1 MNDKQSKSN
10 LADDARKI
18 AKALRFYAHAT
29 GGKTDALALA
39 ESLPG
44 KIEALEAWGAEQ
56 SCNAEIL
63 RLKLESIESGNAE
76 IGLRAQAQDAIDQQ
90 IMRAEVAESQLA
102 TMTMELDEARKS
114 RDLFA
119 NRAVDERARAEAAES
134 ELAIVTAERDKWR
147 PCAEEKIELLQREVD
162 AHRKRIK
169 ESNFFEE
176 MWRSA
181 EKETIELKSQLAPHI
196 SEAYTQGV
204 EDAANKAKQ
213 HAHGY
218 GQYRDHAQAKS
229 ACETLATEILAL
241 LSKELAT
248 EDMRKKAE
256 PTETQP

>member
-1 MNDKQSKSN
+1 MKLVDKLLN
-10 LADDARKI
+10 
-18 AKALRFYAHAT
+18 AKALRFWAHAT

-44 KIEALEAWGAEQ
+44 KIDALEAWCAEQ

-63 RLKLESIESGNAE
+63 RLNLRLKFESIESGDAE

-90 IMRAEVAESQLA
+90 IMRAEAAESQLILV
-102 TMTMELDEARKS
+102 TKERDEANELVDKVAADSHFNFNSACQERK
-114 RDLFA
+114 
-119 NRAVDERARAEAAES
+119 RADAAES
-134 ELAIVTAERDKWR
+134 ELARVTAERD
-147 PCAEEKIELLQREVD
+147 D
-162 AHRKRIK
+162 ARVGRKMISNGSWDTSVMFMECQK
-169 ESNFFEE
+169 E
-176 MWRSA
+176 RD
-181 EKETIELKSQLAPHI
+181 TLKSQLSPRI

-204 EDAANKAKQ
+204 KDAANKAKQ

-241 LSKELAT
+241 LPKELAT
-248 EDMRKKAE
+248 EDMREKDE